1 MQVNDDDL
9 TRWIDGAFD
18 FLCERRV
25 HELIDVDR
33 VMKAIDA
40 LAVPPLLTRVLA
52 PARTRILQRLAAS
65 DRLLGVW
72 LPEPVKDA
80 LAQMLRTPVR
90 IPKKWIDQAV
100 TDERVREQVRQ
111 TMQEALAGAVQ
122 KGFSVTPG
130 GRGIKGVLGLAGA
143 AGRGLFGGIGEEIQR
158 QIEERLKDLVDS
170 GVSLLQHRVAQKL
183 ASDETAQQLGRR
195 RKRAFLELLKTP
207 ESEAARSVERV
218 PHEVIDAMVP
228 AIVAHN
234 LGRDEFRQALREEIA
249 AALEELSKQPIGEL
263 LDELGVR
270 SLVKEGVRA
279 QALPLVREF
288 LRSPHKPR

>member
-1 MQVNDDDL
+1 MLRLV
-9 TRWIDGAFD
+9 DGAFE
-18 FLCERRV
+18 FLCERRAG
-25 HELIDVDR
+25 ELVDVER
-33 VMKAIDA
+33 VMQAVD
-40 LAVPPLLTRVLA
+40 AVPVEPLLKRLLQ
-52 PARTRILQRLAAS
+52 PARTRILQRLADS

-72 LPEPVKDA
+72 LPDPVKDA
-80 LAQMLRTPVR
+80 LAQLLGTPMR

-111 TMQEALAGAVQ
+111 TMLESLQGAVQ

-130 GRGIKGVLGLAGA
+130 GRGLKGMMGLASA

-195 RKRAFLELLKTP
+195 RRRMFLEVMKTP
-207 ESEAARSVERV
+207 EREVARSAERV

-228 AIVAHN
+228 SIVAHN
-234 LGRDEFRQALREEIA
+234 LGRAEFRQALREEVA
-249 AALEELSKQPIGEL
+249 AALEELSRQPIGAL
-263 LDELGVR
+263 LDELGLR
-270 SLVKEGVRA
+270 ALLKEAARAHLV
-279 QALPLVREF
+279 PLLREF
-288 LRSPHKPR
+288 LASPHYPRV